1 MVGESD
7 DYLSMTYYRTATSRD
22 HLGPYDVVVKTRPPV
37 TIEEGL
43 IGTRIQFGV
52 ATSAPDSLM
61 GGTWCRGSVE
71 CAEACITW
79 RPTYHK

>member
-1 MVGESD
+1 
-7 DYLSMTYYRTATSRD
+7 MTYYRTATSQD
-22 HLGPYDVVVKTRPPV
+22 QIGPYDVVVKTRPPV

-61 GGTWCRGSVE
+61 AGHGAAAQWNARGRVSHGVLH
-71 CAEACITW
+71 ITSS
-79 RPTYHK
+79 P